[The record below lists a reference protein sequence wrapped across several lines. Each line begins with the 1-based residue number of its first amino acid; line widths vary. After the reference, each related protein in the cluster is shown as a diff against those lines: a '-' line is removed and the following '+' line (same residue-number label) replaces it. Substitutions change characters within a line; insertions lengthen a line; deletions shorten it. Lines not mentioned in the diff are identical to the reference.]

1 MFDSS
6 KFVVITEADYKEL
19 LQRITDLEK
28 VVENIIN
35 SK

>member
-1 MFDSS
+1 MFESN
-6 KFVVITEADYKEL
+6 KFVVITKEAYEEL
-19 LQRITDLEK
+19 IRRIVDLEK

>member
-1 MFDSS
+1 MFESN
-6 KFVVITEADYKEL
+6 KFVVITIEQYNEII
-19 LQRITDLEK
+19 QRIIDLEK